1 MTLHMER
8 NYSLKGNQ
16 RLPKEKVPKVKRRS
30 SRLRVFK
37 KDDTPAIAELKKSP
51 CLIKILKTPI
61 NHFNPDNQ

>member
-16 RLPKEKVPKVKRRS
+16 RLTKEKVSKVKRRS

-37 KDDTPAIAELKKSP
+37 EEDTPAIAELKKSP
-51 CLIKILKTPI
+51 CLIKILKTPV
-61 NHFNPDNQ
+61 NHLNVDNQ